1 MMSKVGVI
9 TNQEEFFNRNSKTS
23 KQFFLSQVF
32 YDYINREQILCFASL
47 EGARTILEYGCG
59 TGMSIDLYSKY
70 RNFKQDGVQIIG
82 VDIAKDATKEAQK
95 KYPDFKFYKIDN
107 NKIPQ
112 LEDSSMDG
120 AYMVHVLH
128 HAKGHQQIFDE
139 IFRKLKPEG
148 VFFLNDLTSNNPFVK
163 LGRLVFAFV
172 PKFIKSKFSK
182 DDLVVDGKIPEKYK
196 VGVEKVL
203 TQLKKSGFKVEK
215 VGFGHL
221 FCFLIAW
228 FEKFVPLSKFSP
240 IRWLYKA
247 LMSFESYLLNFR
259 IFQKRA
265 EVFYVICKK

>member
-1 MMSKVGVI
+1 MDKRGVI
-9 TNQEEFFNRNSKTS
+9 KDQEEFFNRNSKTS
-23 KQFFLSQVF
+23 KQFFLSQLF
-32 YDYINREQILCFASL
+32 YDYINKEQIICFASL
-47 EGARTILEYGCG
+47 DDAKTILEYGCG
-59 TGMSIDLYSKY
+59 TGMSIDLYSRY
-70 RNFKQDGVQIIG
+70 RNFKKDGVQITG

-112 LEDSSMDG
+112 LENGLMDG

-128 HAKGHQQIFDE
+128 HAEGHQQIFDE
-139 IFRKLKPEG
+139 IYRKLKPGG

-196 VGVEKVL
+196 VDVEKVL
-203 TQLKKSGFKVEK
+203 RQLKKSGFKVEK

-228 FEKFVPLSKFSP
+228 FEKFVPLSRFPP
-240 IRWLYKA
+240 IKGLYKV
-247 LMSFESYLLNFR
+247 LMGFESYLLNLSTFK
-259 IFQKRA
+259 KRA